1 MEVSQLTVEQL
12 GSIVGLFGPCMDDY
26 LYVYDFKRD
35 YYFISADAMKRF
47 RLPAEQFSDV
57 LENHKRF
64 VYPEDVDM
72 LVEEL
77 KLLGTGKKLSHNL
90 HYRWLG
96 RDGKPIWINC
106 RGRVLLDE
114 DGSAH
119 FLVGCINEIGK
130 KQKADNVSGLL
141 GESSMHACFETCAAE
156 IPAGF
161 LLRLGLDDFKDIN
174 ENHGMDYGDFILQK
188 TAEVIAKCI
197 LPGQQLFRVV
207 ADEFAIVDFFG
218 GCKGALQDYPP

>member
-35 YYFISADAMKRF
+35 YYVISADAMKRF

-77 KLLGTGKKLSHNL
+77 KLLAPGKSFHTTCIIGG
-90 HYRWLG
+90 WG
-96 RDGKPIWINC
+96 VTESPS
-106 RGRVLLDE
+106 
-114 DGSAH
+114 GST
-119 FLVGCINEIGK
+119 V
-130 KQKADNVSGLL
+130 
-141 GESSMHACFETCAAE
+141 AE
-156 IPAGF
+156 
-161 LLRLGLDDFKDIN
+161 
-174 ENHGMDYGDFILQK
+174 E
-188 TAEVIAKCI
+188 C
-197 LPGQQLFRVV
+197 
-207 ADEFAIVDFFG
+207 
-218 GCKGALQDYPP
+218 C